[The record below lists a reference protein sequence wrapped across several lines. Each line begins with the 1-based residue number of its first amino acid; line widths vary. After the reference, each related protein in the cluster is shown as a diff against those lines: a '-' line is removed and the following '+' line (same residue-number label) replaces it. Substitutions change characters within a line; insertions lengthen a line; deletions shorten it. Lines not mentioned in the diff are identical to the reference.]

1 MNRTLLA
8 LLSAAT
14 LTIPFASPAN
24 ACNTINGTCQDTVNN
39 NYGSTGSG
47 GGAYTNNVSNVTD
60 TIEEQNNTYTTNE
73 NDNRFIEGDTFNN
86 DQTYINEEGDTF
98 NNNQDYSTNNA
109 GGNGGNSTNTNS
121 NSANGGE
128 GGNSTNTN
136 SNSAN
141 GGSST
146 NNNSNSGNR
155 QTTNFIDIPEATVAP
170 PVTTSAP
177 SRVGDVVV
185 PLPSIGVS
193 AFGTRDNDVFYGEDR
208 TTTGAQIGFHFP
220 LGTGQSRRA
229 AEQVIARR
237 EGANR
242 FQIMQEAVWLRD
254 NGALSQEVHP
264 AHWAALYGSSD

>member
-1 MNRTLLA
+1 MNKTLLA

-24 ACNTINGTCQDTVNN
+24 ACDSNVNGPCSQNTINN

-73 NDNRFIEGDTFNN
+73 NDNRFVSELNEGDTFNN
-86 DQTYINEEGDTF
+86 DQTYID
-98 NNNQDYSTNNA
+98 NQDNSTNNA
-109 GGNGGNSTNTNS
+109 
-121 NSANGGE
+121 GGE

>member
-1 MNRTLLA
+1 MA

-14 LTIPFASPAN
+14 LTIPFTSPAN
-24 ACNTINGTCQDTVNN
+24 ATCRNNDGTCSQDTITNNFGNEGIGGYTSNVDN

-47 GGAYTNNVSNVTD
+47 GGAYTNTVTNVTD
-60 TIEEQNNTYTTNE
+60 TIDEQNNTYNDTTNE
-73 NDNRFIEGDTFNN
+73 NDYRRVEELN
-86 DQTYINEEGDTF
+86 EGDTF
-98 NNNQDYSTNNA
+98 NNNQTYINDQDYSTNNA
-109 GGNGGNSTNTNS
+109 
-121 NSANGGE
+121 GGE